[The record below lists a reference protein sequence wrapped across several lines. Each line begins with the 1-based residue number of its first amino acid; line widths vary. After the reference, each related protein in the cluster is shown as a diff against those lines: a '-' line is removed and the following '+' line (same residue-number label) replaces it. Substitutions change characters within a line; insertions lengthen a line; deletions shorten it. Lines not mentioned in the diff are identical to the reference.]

1 MSSKETN
8 KYKKLNIRQKSTD
21 MSENNT
27 QELNTFQISSRYRNN
42 SFNKKI
48 KIIKCNEEKPID
60 LKPKSNL
67 ANSKQSKNDETLK
80 NLSQI
85 SNEENNFINN
95 SKEPEKNNSNIFS
108 LQALNN
114 SIKKSDVQLNDQ
126 LEYKDKSILNWEG
139 VKNFCMK
146 YFKNKSKE
154 KKNIFN
160 NRKFLFG
167 RKNISGLPY
176 FYDISCT
183 YMNEYGNKSEH
194 YRHEYIVD
202 EINKLR
208 SYMEKSPK
216 NKILIVKDFLIKHNL
231 KDIDKLTNYKIM
243 SLIKFFEQEDIYK
256 VSSLLKPYLNSKDMI
271 NDILQNSQ
279 NLNHN
284 FNNFRFDPSIKKFI
298 SNVNINNIEDDKKT
312 NISKLEKMM
321 EQEKIKDFNQLSKNI
336 KFYIS
341 ELMAPSIQREDYLEN
356 VDTDEIKIANKKD
369 FILYKKKRKKI
380 LESMGIFSQ
389 MNDKTVNIIK
399 EKYISPLL
407 QKSQYLR
414 ETKYLSK
421 RKKSSLPNI
430 KVNNSMKKS
439 LQGIKIVPEK
449 NYSSNL
455 NLLVKDMT
463 NELKHFENKQQYELN
478 NRNEIPKIN
487 KKIRSSKSDLCL
499 LKPISKK
506 SSNNNLSQC
515 LSSNEIDF
523 ISVIPSR
530 NTKRVD
536 YEDIKKSQKI
546 TEYAALVRA
555 KKKLK
560 SLIVKNDKIFAGK

>member
-8 KYKKLNIRQKSTD
+8 KYKKLNIKQKSTD

-48 KIIKCNEEKPID
+48 KIIKCNEEKPIG
-60 LKPKSNL
+60 LKQKSNL

-114 SIKKSDVQLNDQ
+114 SIKKSDVQFNDQ

-183 YMNEYGNKSEH
+183 YMNEYENKSEH

-256 VSSLLKPYLNSKDMI
+256 VSSLLKPYLKSTDML
-271 NDILQNSQ
+271 NDVVENSQ
-279 NLNHN
+279 NLNYKFHN
-284 FNNFRFDPSIKKFI
+284 FKFDPSIEKFI
-298 SNVNINNIEDDKKT
+298 ANIDINIEDDTKES
-312 NISKLEKMM
+312 NIDKLEKIM
-321 EQEKIKDFNQLSKNI
+321 EQEKKKEINKLSQNI

-341 ELMAPSIQREDYLEN
+341 EIMVPSPPREDYEEN
-356 VDTDEIKIANKKD
+356 VDKDEIKVTNKND
-369 FILYKKKRKKI
+369 FIIYKNKRKRI
-380 LESMGIFSQ
+380 LESMGILPK
-389 MNDKTVNIIK
+389 MNEKNNIVR
-399 EKYISPLL
+399 EKYVSPLL
-407 QKSQYLR
+407 KKPRNLVS
-414 ETKYLSK
+414 TKQLIK
-421 RKKSSLPNI
+421 RKKFSLPNI
-430 KVNNSMKKS
+430 KINNSIKNS
-439 LQGIKIVPEK
+439 LQKIRVFPEK
-449 NYSSNL
+449 NYSSDV
-455 NLLVKDMT
+455 NLLIKDMS
-463 NELKHFENKQQYELN
+463 NELQHFENKKQFQLIYRNEPHELN
-478 NRNEIPKIN
+478 KVIK
-487 KKIRSSKSDLCL
+487 SSKSDLCI
-499 LKPISKK
+499 LKSLSKIN
-506 SSNNNLSQC
+506 SNENLSQC
-515 LSSNEIDF
+515 LSSNDIDF
-523 ISVIPSR
+523 ISPIYSK
-530 NTKRVD
+530 NAKKID
-536 YEDIKKSQKI
+536 FNDIKKNKKI
-546 TEYAALVRA
+546 TEYAALIYA

-560 SLIVKNDKIFAGK
+560 SMMDKNDEVLAGK